1 MVAAHCTA
9 AAPLQ
14 APTPDLAT
22 ATSHFISATSFVH
35 SWCREEVMIQ
45 KNNKTNWRIVW
56 MGLLSLAIC
65 IVLASL
71 QLMYLLQYFHH
82 KKIL

>member
-1 MVAAHCTA
+1 
-9 AAPLQ
+9 
-14 APTPDLAT
+14 
-22 ATSHFISATSFVH
+22 
-35 SWCREEVMIQ
+35 MIQ